1 MPPLKCLISAGPTRE
16 WIDPVRFISN
26 PSSGKMG
33 YALAKEAQDMGFDV
47 CLVSGPVELSKPEG
61 VEVIEVESA
70 LSMKRAIDEK
80 FNFYDWVIMTAAIC
94 DHRPKSR
101 NKIKIPKDQ
110 FPENL
115 LMARNPDILKELGEK
130 KRENQ
135 VLVGFAAETH
145 MVLESA
151 HKKLRQKKLDWIVAN
166 DVSKT
171 NQGFSS
177 DQNEVTL
184 INSDGQENQISRAD
198 KSVIAKAILHAIH
211 LSWLEKAH

>member
-1 MPPLKCLISAGPTRE
+1 
-16 WIDPVRFISN
+16 
-26 PSSGKMG
+26 
-33 YALAKEAQDMGFDV
+33 
-47 CLVSGPVELSKPEG
+47 
-61 VEVIEVESA
+61 
-70 LSMKRAIDEK
+70 
-80 FNFYDWVIMTAAIC
+80 MTAAVC

-115 LMARNPDILKELGEK
+115 LMSRNPDILKELGEK
-130 KRENQ
+130 KKENQ

-151 HKKLRQKKLDWIVAN
+151 HKKLKQKKLDWIVAN

-184 INSDGQENQISRAD
+184 INSDGLENQISRAD
-198 KSVIAKAILHAIH
+198 KSVIAKEILHAIH